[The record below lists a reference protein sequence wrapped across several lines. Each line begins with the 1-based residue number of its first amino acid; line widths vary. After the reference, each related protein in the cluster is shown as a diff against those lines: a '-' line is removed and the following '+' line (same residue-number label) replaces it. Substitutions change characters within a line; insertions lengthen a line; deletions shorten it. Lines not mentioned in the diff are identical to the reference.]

1 MKKLIFSK
9 ILSGEGGGAGDGDA
23 GGGGGTTSSWWTD
36 GQTDRWKNGKTDK
49 RTDGQKKK
57 RQFEKCK
64 NGMSSRFSIFIS
76 NNFNFNY
83 FSFLNFLELIGE
95 YLTSWRTKIWKGK
108 KLNHERGLRKR
119 NKSVRRVCCSKAATI
134 KLIAFIKTA
143 LPSNNKTHWTSLWRH
158 FSFNN

>member
-1 MKKLIFSK
+1 MGQVTAMLAAAAER
-9 ILSGEGGGAGDGDA
+9 LRVDGQMDKQ
-23 GGGGGTTSSWWTD
+23 TD
-36 GQTDRWKNGKTDK
+36 GKMDK

-76 NNFNFNY
+76 NNFNYY
-83 FSFLNFLELIGE
+83 FFFFFFDLIGE
-95 YLTSWRTKIWKGK
+95 YLTSWRTIIWKGK

-143 LPSNNKTHWTSLWRH
+143 LPSNNKTHWTSFWRH